1 MCRQYNRNEIKNILS
16 DSLREIVD
24 KNRDMKILFIA
35 PRFTGGIGGHANRVA
50 EKLLEYGFD
59 VKLMHT
65 PHIPIKKL
73 KNPSFAIL
81 SSLKAIFG
89 DEKYD
94 IVHAFNVPSAFA
106 MKYTKAKKK
115 VLSIHG
121 VYSDQVDA
129 LHSDTTATV
138 ASIAE
143 EKVLKWADK
152 LTTDSKTVQ
161 KTYKEK
167 LGVGFELLYAPLDI
181 SKFDALEDVSK
192 IENQVVYIGRDSYE
206 KGIDLLRKIESK
218 INGKIVYCT
227 DLEWEETM
235 TILKRSSLLV
245 IPSRMESIPQVIKEA
260 FYLKVP
266 IVATEV
272 GGIPELI
279 ENNVSGIL
287 VQPNNP
293 EKLLDAINGLLSD
306 KETSRKL
313 AENGYD
319 FVLKNLT
326 WEVLLPKYVKFYEEL
341 INS

>member
-1 MCRQYNRNEIKNILS
+1 
-16 DSLREIVD
+16 
-24 KNRDMKILFIA
+24 MKILFIS
-35 PRFTGGIGGHANRVA
+35 PKYSGGIGGHAARVA
-50 EKLLEYGFD
+50 EKLRQHGFEI
-59 VKLMHT
+59 KLMQA
-65 PHIPIKKL
+65 PHIPLKKL
-73 KNPSFAIL
+73 KNPSFTIL

-89 DEKYD
+89 SEKYD

-121 VYSDQVDA
+121 VYSEQVDA
-129 LHSDTTATV
+129 LHSDTISTV

-167 LGVGFELLYAPLDI
+167 LGVDFELLYAPLDI

-192 IENQVVYIGRDSYE
+192 IENQLTYIGRDSYE
-206 KGIDLLRKIESK
+206 KGIDLLQEIESK

-245 IPSRMESIPQVIKEA
+245 IPSRMESIPQVVKEA

-287 VQPNNP
+287 VPPNNP